1 MDAVDRLRNNKKK
14 TTQEVFLYVMR
25 ANRSGQLKMSKCC
38 EKCIIYMNNN
48 IARKG
53 YVLSKIYYSNNDS
66 QITQTTL
73 KKLNSEEEKY
83 NSKYYRE
90 KEQL

>member
-1 MDAVDRLRNNKKK
+1 
-14 TTQEVFLYVMR
+14 MR

-53 YVLSKIYYSNNDS
+53 YVLSKIYYSNDDS

-73 KKLNSEEEKY
+73 KN
-83 NSKYYRE
+83 
-90 KEQL
+90 